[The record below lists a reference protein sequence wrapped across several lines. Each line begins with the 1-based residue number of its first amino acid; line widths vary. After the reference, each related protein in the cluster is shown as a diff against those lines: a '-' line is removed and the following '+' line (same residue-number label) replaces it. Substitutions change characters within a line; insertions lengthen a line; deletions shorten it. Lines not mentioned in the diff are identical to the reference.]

1 MLKRRIFAASLAS
14 VLALSSFSVSAFAA
28 DESKAY
34 ANKADLE
41 KLVKEMNDFKDDDK
55 AGLDTYGEISA
66 EKFTKALEYAEN
78 VLADAEATTDD
89 YAVSYTMLKAAK
101 DNLTIKTLDE
111 LKALLSTWKLTYD
124 KQNILNEDIDGNGT
138 TDYQYEE
145 DSFSAFESA
154 YSDAQDIADYE
165 MELVNNTYSPSIP
178 IDVILGSEGWL
189 DIVDIES
196 GEILYTTDKS
206 AERTYSPDELDC
218 IQDHGTGI
226 TIRSISFQTPDG
238 SYNYFISKSYSNGT
252 DTPDEYLL
260 LSSDLKKLS
269 GTMKEFEDKETF
281 TNREFEFLL
290 YDLSHEGRYM
300 RKYAFTSR
308 DGKQCYAVYLD
319 ANEDEVTP
327 PWLFIVITI
336 IGIVGILI
344 TALGFYIRYINKHV
358 QRPINAL
365 GNAMAEFAKSNYREK
380 LNYIGSKDFEQ
391 LVAAFNEMVGLLN
404 ASEEQR
410 LALEQDRQR
419 MLAGLSHDLK
429 TPMTIIEGFA
439 KAIRDG
445 VVREE
450 DKQKYLNLIIAK
462 SEYMSELINE
472 FYEYSKLDHPDFK
485 LNTEPTDIVEFVRS
499 FLAAKYDE
507 FDIQGYEIRA
517 ELSDDRLTV
526 ALDREQFTRV
536 LDNLVSNFFK
546 YTPKGSTL
554 TVGERCEDGKA
565 KIYVMDNGGGIPE
578 KARAD
583 IFAPFVVA
591 EESRSK
597 QGTGLGLTV
606 CKKIVEMHGG
616 TISLLDPDGQHM
628 TIFEICIPMLA
639 ENNEQN

>member
-1 MLKRRIFAASLAS
+1 MKEEKVNEGAYPDGGIEAAEPWSAGQETEEKDLSRRQLRKLKKLSDITHFDNHSF
-14 VLALSSFSVSAFAA
+14 LALLVRSFSSFTLITVAATLLIVLIASWASNNSRINVSV
-28 DESKAY
+28 
-34 ANKADLE
+34 
-41 KLVKEMNDFKDDDK
+41 
-55 AGLDTYGEISA
+55 
-66 EKFTKALEYAEN
+66 
-78 VLADAEATTDD
+78 
-89 YAVSYTMLKAAK
+89 
-101 DNLTIKTLDE
+101 
-111 LKALLSTWKLTYD
+111 
-124 KQNILNEDIDGNGT
+124 
-138 TDYQYEE
+138 
-145 DSFSAFESA
+145 
-154 YSDAQDIADYE
+154 QDIADYE

>member
-1 MLKRRIFAASLAS
+1 MKSSDDEMKEEKVNEGAYPDGGIEAAEPWSAGQETEEKDLSRRQLRKLKKLSDITHFDNHSF
-14 VLALSSFSVSAFAA
+14 LALLVRSFSSFTLITVAATLLIVLIASWASNNSRINVSV
-28 DESKAY
+28 
-34 ANKADLE
+34 
-41 KLVKEMNDFKDDDK
+41 
-55 AGLDTYGEISA
+55 
-66 EKFTKALEYAEN
+66 
-78 VLADAEATTDD
+78 
-89 YAVSYTMLKAAK
+89 
-101 DNLTIKTLDE
+101 
-111 LKALLSTWKLTYD
+111 
-124 KQNILNEDIDGNGT
+124 
-138 TDYQYEE
+138 
-145 DSFSAFESA
+145 
-154 YSDAQDIADYE
+154 QDIADYE

>member
-1 MLKRRIFAASLAS
+1 MKSSDDEMKEEKVNEGAYPDGGIEAAEPWSAGQETEEKDLSRRQLRKLKKLSDITHFDNHSF
-14 VLALSSFSVSAFAA
+14 LALLVRSFSSFTLITVAATLLIVLIASWASNNSRINVSV
-28 DESKAY
+28 
-34 ANKADLE
+34 
-41 KLVKEMNDFKDDDK
+41 
-55 AGLDTYGEISA
+55 
-66 EKFTKALEYAEN
+66 
-78 VLADAEATTDD
+78 
-89 YAVSYTMLKAAK
+89 
-101 DNLTIKTLDE
+101 
-111 LKALLSTWKLTYD
+111 
-124 KQNILNEDIDGNGT
+124 
-138 TDYQYEE
+138 
-145 DSFSAFESA
+145 
-154 YSDAQDIADYE
+154 QDIADYE

-450 DKQKYLNLIIAK
+450 DKQKYLN
-462 SEYMSELINE
+462 E

>member
-1 MLKRRIFAASLAS
+1 MKNSDDEKKEEKVAEGAYPNDGIEDVQAQSAGDNGAEVQSTAREPEEKELSRRQLRKLKKLSDITHFDNHSF
-14 VLALSSFSVSAFAA
+14 LALLVRSFSSFTLITVAATLLIVLIASWASNNSRINVSV
-28 DESKAY
+28 
-34 ANKADLE
+34 
-41 KLVKEMNDFKDDDK
+41 
-55 AGLDTYGEISA
+55 
-66 EKFTKALEYAEN
+66 
-78 VLADAEATTDD
+78 
-89 YAVSYTMLKAAK
+89 
-101 DNLTIKTLDE
+101 
-111 LKALLSTWKLTYD
+111 
-124 KQNILNEDIDGNGT
+124 
-138 TDYQYEE
+138 
-145 DSFSAFESA
+145 
-154 YSDAQDIADYE
+154 QDIADYE

-189 DIVDIES
+189 DIVDVES

-206 AERTYSPDELDC
+206 AERTYSPDELVC

-269 GTMKEFEDKETF
+269 GTMKEFENKETF

-290 YDLSHEGRYM
+290 YGLSHEGKYM

-319 ANEDEVTP
+319 ANDDEVTP

-410 LALEQDRQR
+410 LALEKDRQR

-445 VVREE
+445 IVREE

-536 LDNLVSNFFK
+536 LDNLVGNFFK

-639 ENNEQN
+639 GIEV

>member
-1 MLKRRIFAASLAS
+1 MKSSDDEMKEEKVNEGAYPDGGIEAAEPWSAGQETEEKDLSRRQLRKLKKLSDITHFDNHSF
-14 VLALSSFSVSAFAA
+14 LALLVRSFSSFTLITVAATLLIVLIASWASNNSRINVSV
-28 DESKAY
+28 
-34 ANKADLE
+34 
-41 KLVKEMNDFKDDDK
+41 
-55 AGLDTYGEISA
+55 
-66 EKFTKALEYAEN
+66 
-78 VLADAEATTDD
+78 
-89 YAVSYTMLKAAK
+89 
-101 DNLTIKTLDE
+101 
-111 LKALLSTWKLTYD
+111 
-124 KQNILNEDIDGNGT
+124 
-138 TDYQYEE
+138 
-145 DSFSAFESA
+145 
-154 YSDAQDIADYE
+154 QDIADYE

-639 ENNEQN
+639 DIDEQN

>member
-1 MLKRRIFAASLAS
+1 MKKSDDEKKDEKVEKGANPDGGIEVAETQGAPRESEEMELSRRQLRKLKKLSDITHFDNHSF
-14 VLALSSFSVSAFAA
+14 LALLVRSFSSFTLITVAATLLIVLIASWASNNSRINVS
-28 DESKAY
+28 
-34 ANKADLE
+34 
-41 KLVKEMNDFKDDDK
+41 
-55 AGLDTYGEISA
+55 I
-66 EKFTKALEYAEN
+66 
-78 VLADAEATTDD
+78 
-89 YAVSYTMLKAAK
+89 
-101 DNLTIKTLDE
+101 
-111 LKALLSTWKLTYD
+111 
-124 KQNILNEDIDGNGT
+124 
-138 TDYQYEE
+138 
-145 DSFSAFESA
+145 
-154 YSDAQDIADYE
+154 QDIADYE
-165 MELVNNTYSPSIP
+165 MELVNNTYAPSVP
-178 IDVILGSEGWL
+178 IDVILGEEGWL
-189 DIVDIES
+189 DIVDAES
-196 GEILYTTDKS
+196 GDILYTTDKS
-206 AERTYSPDELDC
+206 AERTYTPNELVC
-218 IQDHGTGI
+218 IQNYGSGI

-238 SYNYFISKSYSNGT
+238 SYNYFISKYYSNGKE
-252 DTPDEYLL
+252 TPDEYLL
-260 LSSDLKKLS
+260 LSSDLTRLS
-269 GTMKEFEDKETF
+269 GTMKEFEGKEAF
-281 TNREFEFLL
+281 TNREFEFLV
-290 YDLSHEGRYM
+290 YNPSHEGRYM
-300 RKYAFTSR
+300 QKFSFTSS
-308 DGKQCYAVYLD
+308 DGTQCYAIYLD
-319 ANEDEVTP
+319 ANDDEVTP

-336 IGIVGILI
+336 IGIVGLLI

-445 VVREE
+445 IVREE

-507 FDIQGYEIRA
+507 FDIRGYEIHV
-517 ELSDDRLTV
+517 ELSDDRLLV

-546 YTPKGSTL
+546 YTPRGSTL
-554 TVGERCEDGKA
+554 TVGEKFEDGKA
-565 KIYVMDNGGGIPE
+565 KIYVMDDGGGIPE
-578 KARAD
+578 NARED

-597 QGTGLGLTV
+597 QGTGLGLAV
-606 CKKIVEMHGG
+606 CKKIVEAHGG

-628 TIFEICIPMLA
+628 TIFEICIPMLP
-639 ENNEQN
+639 ESQE